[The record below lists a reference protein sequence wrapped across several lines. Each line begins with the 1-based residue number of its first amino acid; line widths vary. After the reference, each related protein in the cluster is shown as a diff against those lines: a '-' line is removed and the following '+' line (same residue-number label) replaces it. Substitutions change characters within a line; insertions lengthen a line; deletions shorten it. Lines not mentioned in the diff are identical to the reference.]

1 MKKNMKTTDHI
12 QFSDIFDLDDIQ
24 HIQDLFSDATGVA
37 SIITHPDG
45 RPITRPS
52 NFCRL
57 CNEII
62 RKTDSGLTNCFKS
75 DAEIGKPNPSGPV
88 ILPCLSGGLWDAGS
102 SIIVGGKHIANWLIG
117 QVKNE
122 EQDYKRMIRYAEEI
136 GADKQDF
143 MNALDE
149 VPVMSRDKFENVAKM
164 LFAFATEISS
174 KAYQNRQLIE
184 SVKERKQTEKE
195 LVQEQYLIDAL
206 LNNLPD
212 HVYFKDR
219 ESRFIRINKA
229 QAQFLGLNDTT
240 QAVGK
245 TDFDFFTGEHAQQ
258 AYDDE
263 QDIIRTGQ
271 MLSLEEKETHHDH
284 SDTWVSTVKLP
295 LCDKEGT
302 IIGTFGISRDIT
314 NHKLA
319 EEEIKLKN
327 EMLQIVNAEKDKFFS
342 IIAHDLRGPLSAF
355 LSATEILSEAIQAMT
370 IDEIKEITVSM
381 KESAQN
387 IYSLLENLLE
397 WSRLRRGGLDFIPEK
412 LKLNEK
418 VSDCI
423 DVLSEAAKK
432 KGVEIV
438 ISIPDEIEVNVDNH
452 MFDSIIRNLVSNAI
466 KFTRA
471 GGKVRVE
478 AVCNNEHFIE
488 VRVRDSGIGMNQE
501 LKDKLF
507 LLSEKTS
514 RPGTEGELST
524 GLGLLLCKE
533 FIEKHGGKIWVE
545 SEVGKGSTFSFTI
558 CKFEKE
564 PI

>member
-1 MKKNMKTTDHI
+1 MENIETTDLLE
-12 QFSDIFDLDDIQ
+12 FSDIFDLDDIQ
-24 HIQDLFSDATGVA
+24 HIQNLFSDATGVA

-57 CNEII
+57 CNGII

-558 CKFEKE
+558 CKFEN
-564 PI
+564 